1 MGISV
6 DSEAISTLGAD
17 KGVVRIPR
25 HLILMSIPPGHAA
38 FVRTE
43 FLRTILS
50 LSDTAAAIHAEGLI
64 DQIVIR
70 QTVAPAKGFDG
81 IHRNAGG

>member
-6 DSEAISTLGAD
+6 DSEVLATLGAD
-17 KGVVRIPR
+17 KAVVCAPG
-25 HLILMSIPPGHAA
+25 HLILMSVPPVHAA

-43 FLRTILS
+43 LLRTILS
-50 LSDTAAAIHAEGLI
+50 LSDTATAIHAEGLI